1 MSGRNGGTR
10 EGRMT
15 MENKLERYLKTSAI
29 VTAISFFAMPISG
42 LFDVN
47 LFGACFIF
55 FCISG
60 VATMVLMIMDM

>member
-1 MSGRNGGTR
+1 
-10 EGRMT
+10 
-15 MENKLERYLKTSAI
+15 MENKLERYLKTPAI